1 MSEAPRNR
9 KLAMVVFGVPIVVLV
24 LMVTS
29 VFLIMTRRPDPATS
43 IARTPSAPAPAAP
56 APNAPAASTGL
67 PLAGTEWQC
76 LTIAG
81 APVKD
86 PQPPTLAFGADGR
99 ASGFAGVNRYGGS
112 WTAAAGNALK
122 LGPMAA
128 TRMAGPPERMDLEQ
142 RFLAALEGVDA
153 ATVQGPTLALRRGT
167 TVTATFGKVLAG
179 PGTGT
184 AK

>member
-1 MSEAPRNR
+1 
-9 KLAMVVFGVPIVVLV
+9 MVVFGVPIVVLL

-29 VFLIMTRRPDPATS
+29 VYLIMTRRPNPATG
-43 IARTPSAPAPAAP
+43 IAPTPAAP
-56 APNAPAASTGL
+56 TPAAPKVL

-81 APVKD
+81 MPVKD

-112 WTAAAGNALK
+112 WEAAAGTALK

-142 RFLAALEGVDA
+142 RFLAALEGVES
-153 ATVQGPTLALRRGT
+153 ATVQGPTLTLHRGA

-179 PGTGT
+179 PGAAT

>member
-1 MSEAPRNR
+1 MSEEPRNR
-9 KLAMVVFGVPIVVLV
+9 KLAMVIFGVPIVVLV
-24 LMVTS
+24 LMATS
-29 VFLIMTRRPDPATS
+29 VFLIMTRRPDPATA
-43 IARTPSAPAPAAP
+43 IVPAPAAP
-56 APNAPAASTGL
+56 AAPKGL
-67 PLAGTEWQC
+67 SLAGTEWQC

-81 APVKD
+81 TAVKD

-112 WTAAAGNALK
+112 WEAAAGTALK

-153 ATVQGPTLALRRGT
+153 ATVQGPTLALRRGA

-179 PGTGT
+179 PGAAT